1 MVDQKHGGVQN
12 ANHAS
17 NSTCQSDVTSK
28 SRKPMKKTFEN
39 FLRLRYAVPF
49 LIAAAL
55 MMAVV
60 GEIAYQRAVSTLR
73 YGIAL
78 TEARIGSARILQ
90 LLTDAET
97 ARRGYLLTGSA
108 AYLDPMDLA
117 QRNLLGNK
125 KVFEFISGIGPTGP
139 EDSRQI
145 YEMVTE
151 KFGELGRTTALAS
164 KGDTAGALALMNS
177 GGGQQR
183 MDMLRTR
190 FDTKF
195 AEAAQLQAGA
205 RSVIYN
211 ALMFN
216 RSAVLSLSLLI
227 AVGMYWYWRRLR
239 QLDLE
244 RLGRQQLLEAE
255 VAHKTSE
262 LRTLAGY
269 LLTVREDEKAHL
281 ARELHDELGG
291 LLTAAKLNL
300 ARMRAKLPADTY
312 MLERIEQINL
322 HLNGGIALK
331 RKIVEDLRPSALIAL
346 GLAVALP
353 DMCAEAGRSMGISIK
368 FTMSPV
374 QLPPDTELGLYRIV
388 QEALTNIGKYA
399 QASEI
404 SVDLKQA
411 KTGIQLN
418 IQDDGCGFDP
428 ATLKPGQHGLAG
440 MRFRVESLSGRM
452 TLVSAPGQGTKI
464 SVRLPAPSANA

>member
-1 MVDQKHGGVQN
+1 
-12 ANHAS
+12 
-17 NSTCQSDVTSK
+17 
-28 SRKPMKKTFEN
+28 MKKTFEN
-39 FLRLRYAVPF
+39 FLRLRYAIPF

-55 MMAVV
+55 MLAAV
-60 GEIAYQRAVSTLR
+60 GEIAYQRTVSTLR
-73 YGIAL
+73 YGITL

-90 LLTDAET
+90 LLTDAEA

-108 AYLDPMDLA
+108 SYLEPMTLA
-117 QRNLLGNK
+117 ERGLLGNK
-125 KVFEFISGIGPTGP
+125 KVFDFIAGIGPTGP
-139 EDSRQI
+139 QDSQQI
-145 YEMVTE
+145 YDLAVE
-151 KFGELGRTTALAS
+151 KFAEMGRTTALAGT
-164 KGDTAGALALMNS
+164 GDLPGALALMNS
-177 GGGQQR
+177 GDGQQR
-183 MDMLRTR
+183 MDNLRAR

-195 AEAAQLQAGA
+195 AEAAKLQGDA
-205 RSVIYN
+205 RSVIYGS
-211 ALMFN
+211 LLFN
-216 RSAVLSLSLLI
+216 RSVVLLLSLMI

-244 RLGRQQLLEAE
+244 RVGRHHLLEAE

-269 LLTVREDEKAHL
+269 LLTVREDEKSHL

-322 HLNGGIALK
+322 HLNAGIALK
-331 RKIVEDLRPSALIAL
+331 RRIVEDLRPSALIAL

-353 DMCAEAGRSMGISIK
+353 DMCAEASRSMGIPVKIN
-368 FTMSPV
+368 MSTV
-374 QLPPDTELGLYRIV
+374 QVPPDTELGIYRIV

-399 QASEI
+399 QAGEV
-404 SVDLKQA
+404 SVELRQTEA
-411 KTGIQLN
+411 GILLD
-418 IQDDGCGFDP
+418 IQDDGGGFDL

-452 TLVSAPGQGTKI
+452 TLTSAPGEGTKI
-464 SVRLPAPSANA
+464 SVRLPKPPVSLETVVG

>member
-1 MVDQKHGGVQN
+1 
-12 ANHAS
+12 
-17 NSTCQSDVTSK
+17 
-28 SRKPMKKTFEN
+28 MKKTFEN

-49 LIAAAL
+49 LIVAAL
-55 MMAVV
+55 MLAVV
-60 GEIAYQRAVSTLR
+60 GEIAYQRTVSTLR
-73 YGIAL
+73 GGIAL
-78 TEARIGSARILQ
+78 TEARIGSAGILQ

-97 ARRGYLLTGSA
+97 ARRGYLLTGSSS
-108 AYLDPMDLA
+108 YLEPMALA
-117 QRNLLGNK
+117 EKELRGNK
-125 KVFEFISGIGPTGP
+125 KVFDYISEIGPTGP
-139 EDSRQI
+139 QDSEQI
-145 YEMVTE
+145 YGMAME
-151 KFGELGRTTALAS
+151 KFRELARTTDLVG
-164 KGDTAGALALMNS
+164 KGDMAGALDLMNS
-177 GGGQQR
+177 GDGQRR
-183 MDMLRTR
+183 MDDLRTR

-195 AEAAQLQAGA
+195 DEAAKLQDGA
-205 RSVIYN
+205 RSVIYS
-211 ALMFN
+211 ALLFN
-216 RSAVLSLSLLI
+216 RSAVLLLSMLI

-239 QLDLE
+239 QLDVE
-244 RLGRQQLLEAE
+244 RMGRQQLLEAE
-255 VAHKTSE
+255 VAHKTAE

-353 DMCAEAGRSMGISIK
+353 DMCAEAGRSMGIPIK
-368 FTMSPV
+368 FNMSPV

-399 QASEI
+399 QASKV
-404 SVDLKQA
+404 SVELQQTE
-411 KTGIQLN
+411 TGILLD
-418 IQDDGCGFDP
+418 IQDDGGGFDL

-452 TLVSAPGQGTKI
+452 NLTSAPGEGTRI
-464 SVRLPAPSANA
+464 SVRLPKPPVSA